1 MVDWVNRYRVAEEP
15 LRSERRVELLLL
27 VVGGLLCLQLLY
39 SGVRLARLS
48 APPSIP
54 PAAESLEV
62 ATVGERADVTESE
75 SELLRSRPLFWRT
88 RRPTEAA
95 ATTAVVKQED
105 TAKSGNGNIDKVK
118 LRGVFG
124 SGDSAGIIALVNGKK
139 RRIRVGDTVEGWT
152 LIAVKSDRGV
162 FDNAGRK
169 SQLMLKRIAV
179 PAGPAVSEKE

>member
-1 MVDWVNRYRVAEEP
+1 MAGWVNRYRVAEEP

-27 VVGGLLCLQLLY
+27 TTGALLCLQLLY
-39 SGVRLARLS
+39 SGIKLATLS
-48 APPSIP
+48 APPAVP

-62 ATVGERADVTESE
+62 ATVGERADVSESE

-95 ATTAVVKQED
+95 AVAAVEEPEP
-105 TAKSGNGNIDKVK
+105 TEKSGNGNIDKVK

-152 LIAVKSDRGV
+152 LVAVKSDRGI

-169 SQLMLKRIAV
+169 FQVMLKRIAV
-179 PAGPAVSEKE
+179 PAGLAVSETE